1 MKHKETIKV
10 GFDLGNTSLKIAA
23 VRKGGL
29 ALYELP
35 LPENLM
41 DEDTV
46 TMPHAF
52 SAFLKKVKKDL
63 HLPAGPVGLI
73 LPASQVICRQVTMP
87 RMTVDQLLLNLPYEL
102 SDFIRGEP
110 HQYYCDYAL
119 CRDPVRPETPP
130 PEGEEEFPQEMTMMA
145 AAVERQQVT
154 AYVRMFAAG
163 GFPLRLLLPQEMALL
178 QLAGANQGDPTQ
190 EPEEFCFIDLG
201 SLSTRIFVIQGDR
214 LQATRRI
221 PVGCRELDLVA
232 ADVLNVDPFL
242 TDAYKRGN
250 HRDILTHPR
259 CMEVYEHIAVETLK
273 LINFYH
279 FTYRQNQLT
288 GVYLIGGGAGIA
300 PLCQVLEQTL
310 GLPALPVDRL
320 LPAAEENGDL
330 ARTCA
335 AAVGLVLP
343 REEERP

>member
-1 MKHKETIKV
+1 MRKKEPIKV

-23 VRKGGL
+23 MHKGGL
-29 ALYELP
+29 ALHELP

-63 HLPAGPVGLI
+63 RLPNGPAGLI

-110 HQYYCDYAL
+110 HQYHCDYAL
-119 CRDPVRPETPP
+119 CRDFVGPETQY
-130 PEGEEEFPQEMTMMA
+130 PEDAEAPQELTMMA
-145 AAVERQQVT
+145 AAVEKQQVN

-163 GFPLRLLLPQEMALL
+163 GFPLRLMLPQEMTLL
-178 QLAGANQGDPTQ
+178 QLAEHRDRTA
-190 EPEEFCFIDLG
+190 PEEAAERCFIDLG
-201 SLSTRIFVIQGDR
+201 SLSTRIFVVRGDR

-221 PVGCRELDLVA
+221 PVGCRDLDVVV

-242 TDAYKRGN
+242 TDAYKRSN
-250 HRDILTHPR
+250 HKDILTHPR
-259 CMEVYEHIAVETLK
+259 CMEVYEQIAVEALK

-279 FTYRQNQLT
+279 FTYRQNQLA
-288 GVYLIGGGAGIA
+288 GVYLIGGGAAIA
-300 PLCQVLEQTL
+300 PLRQVLEQTL
-310 GLPALPVDRL
+310 ALPALPAVQL
-320 LPAAEENGDL
+320 LPPLAEESGL
-330 ARTCA
+330 AGTCA
-335 AAVGLVLP
+335 AAVGLMLP
-343 REEERP
+343 REEENP